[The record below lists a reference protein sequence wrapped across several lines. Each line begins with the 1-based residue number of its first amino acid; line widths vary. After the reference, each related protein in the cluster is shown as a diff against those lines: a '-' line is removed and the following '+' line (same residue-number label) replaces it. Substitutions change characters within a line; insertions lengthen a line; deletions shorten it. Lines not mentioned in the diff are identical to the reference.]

1 MCWISRSCQLVA
13 AAAAVE
19 VTAAAVVISAA
30 AVVISAAAVDAAKG
44 ELPACSVVLA
54 AGQGARH
61 GQHDAAKSM
70 QQGQP
75 AANHFHSNQSVF

>member
-19 VTAAAVVISAA
+19 VTAA